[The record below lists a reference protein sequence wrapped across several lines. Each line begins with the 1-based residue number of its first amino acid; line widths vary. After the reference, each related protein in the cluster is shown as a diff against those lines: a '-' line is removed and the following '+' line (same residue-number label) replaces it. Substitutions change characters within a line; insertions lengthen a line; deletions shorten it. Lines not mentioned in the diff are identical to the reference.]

1 MATQNAAAG
10 KATICRR
17 GCLRGEENQMDIH
30 FNNTRPAD
38 APAATLFEVITDY
51 PAYPSFNSALIQVR
65 VVKKDDTGAEF
76 VADRKTKIGKRVRAY
91 DRYERRQD
99 LVIERT
105 YEGSASARSTWTI
118 HPVDATHST
127 LTIDATQRMGPVRG
141 LVMRPRLKKLFY
153 GINFTPF
160 IHEAERRATASRV

>member
-1 MATQNAAAG
+1 
-10 KATICRR
+10 
-17 GCLRGEENQMDIH
+17 MDIH
-30 FNNTRPAD
+30 FNDTRPAG

-65 VVKKDDTGAEF
+65 VVKKDENGAEF

-99 LVIERT
+99 LIIERT
-105 YEGSASARSTWTI
+105 YEGSSARSTWTI

-127 LTIDATQRMGPVRG
+127 LTIDASQQMGPVRG
-141 LVMRPRLKKLFY
+141 LVMRPFLKKLFY

-160 IHEAERRATASRV
+160 IQEAERRARAARV